1 MMLHLEG
8 HPIQSMIPLNA
19 EKRVT
24 EGLSHLFEA
33 LPGTS
38 SSSSSMSSAFGA
50 LLSRAAMWKK
60 ENYTLTPQ
68 VWLVLEERN

>member
-1 MMLHLEG
+1 MLHLEG

-24 EGLSHLFEA
+24 EGLPHLFKG

-38 SSSSSMSSAFGA
+38 SSSSSMSSAFGV
-50 LLSRAAMWKK
+50 LLSRAAMCKK

-68 VWLVLEERN
+68 V